1 MYYLSFNLV
10 DFLNGKCSEL
20 ITWLYGLLLN
30 FNGLLQLAI
39 LVGITIFAVIGIIT
53 FVKKTTKLAIV
64 LGLIAVIALSI
75 WTILTTIL

>member
-30 FNGLLQLAI
+30 FNGFDDYRI
-39 LVGITIFAVIGIIT
+39 DGNVVIVAHGSG
-53 FVKKTTKLAIV
+53 
-64 LGLIAVIALSI
+64 LGG
-75 WTILTTIL
+75 